1 MIAEQY
7 EPTDQMFTVSSR
19 LKEEASVRIEQYRDT
34 MEKYYTENFYMPLE
48 RYLVQYKILE
58 ERITQRNTRLVDM
71 DRYNS
76 EVKALMSK
84 QDTVPTRL
92 QVVCICVIFNLEF
105 LIVIYF
111 TKKRQKKKQKVN
123 DLNILH

>member
-1 MIAEQY
+1 MGGQTESTVDAQFDQLVSQFKYQSAIADLGNAQQGMASMIAEQY

-19 LKEEASVRIEQYRDT
+19 LKEEASVKIEQYRDT

-71 DRYNS
+71 DRY
-76 EVKALMSK
+76 
-84 QDTVPTRL
+84 
-92 QVVCICVIFNLEF
+92 
-105 LIVIYF
+105 
-111 TKKRQKKKQKVN
+111 
-123 DLNILH
+123 